1 MRNLPL
7 VAFVLLLSLC
17 SNNLFAQS
25 SSNSTE
31 SNSVNSIIK
40 YSNNGKLNY
49 SYRKLANNNFSVDV
63 IIKNDQFIYKQEIDT
78 LKIQSAEAF
87 ALLKQDLQ
95 NALIALQNA
104 NPNFKIQRP
113 NYLLF
118 AEDKGAGDPILF
130 LLEQLTHGRLLIT
143 PIQQGKV
150 ISHLLKQVFL
160 RPYIITE
167 QLQKLSL
174 TLLLQTMGHV

>member
-7 VAFVLLLSLC
+7 AVFFLLLSLC

-49 SYRKLANNNFSVDV
+49 SYRKLANNNFSVEV
-63 IIKNDQFIYKQEIDT
+63 IFKNDQSIYKQEIDT
-78 LKIQSAEAF
+78 LKIQSSEAF
-87 ALLKQDLQ
+87 NVLKQDLQ
-95 NALIALQNA
+95 NALTSLQNA

-113 NYLLF
+113 NYLLI
-118 AEDKGAGDPILF
+118 AEDKGMTGLF
-130 LLEQLTHGRLLIT
+130 MVLSNPTGAINTSNTKFQIKVLLEWLNTIEF
-143 PIQQGKV
+143 GK
-150 ISHLLKQVFL
+150 S
-160 RPYIITE
+160 
-167 QLQKLSL
+167 
-174 TLLLQTMGHV
+174 